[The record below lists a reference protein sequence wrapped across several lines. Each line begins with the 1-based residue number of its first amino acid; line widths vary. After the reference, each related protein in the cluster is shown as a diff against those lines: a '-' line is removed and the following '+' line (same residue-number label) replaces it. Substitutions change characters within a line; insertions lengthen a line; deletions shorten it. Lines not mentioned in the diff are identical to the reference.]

1 MIKLIRLLRSS
12 CELNCRASLVSFY
25 LVINSVIFSSVP
37 AKNAKKTIQQIPVL
51 QLPVHLLVTTA
62 ISFRLPLSIDNISQR
77 PHHLLIHY
85 SYVNCL
91 AFLVKHFPNVIPKR
105 ASENQPPPSV
115 ESAYS
120 KCWTC
125 PSLSTATAAAT
136 SGISTKAA
144 FWSGPPALLSTTR
157 ANSPTATARSA
168 RLGFCCGLRVVL
180 V

>member
-1 MIKLIRLLRSS
+1 MLNLAVELSLGVKISQPTSGLCLCQNINWHGKSRSNVIKLIRLLRSS
-12 CELNCRASLVSFY
+12 CELNCRASLASFY

-62 ISFRLPLSIDNISQR
+62 ISFRLPLSICNISQR

-105 ASENQPPPSV
+105 ASENQPPLVSNLPTV
-115 ESAYS
+115 NAG
-120 KCWTC
+120 
-125 PSLSTATAAAT
+125 L
-136 SGISTKAA
+136 
-144 FWSGPPALLSTTR
+144 AL
-157 ANSPTATARSA
+157 A
-168 RLGFCCGLRVVL
+168 
-180 V
+180 